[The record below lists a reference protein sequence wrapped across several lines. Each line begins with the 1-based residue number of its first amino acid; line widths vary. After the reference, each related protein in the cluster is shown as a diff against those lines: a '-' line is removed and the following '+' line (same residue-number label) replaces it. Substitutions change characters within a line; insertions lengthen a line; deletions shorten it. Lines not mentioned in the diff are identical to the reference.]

1 MAIIMKQKLLLINSY
16 LQALAF
22 LLFGGLIIVMSFFNT
37 YEALG
42 KAVKIA
48 QEPEY
53 EFIRHSVWGWQTDEG
68 AVGWYFIS
76 FGIVFI
82 ISLVTVLLCRKA
94 YSKRTYWLLSCAFI
108 PLGIADFSIWIIY
121 GIFHFT
127 LTASIDA
134 LLFSVFFLIGFV
146 YFIITLVFLIKDICK
161 LTKALK
167 E

>member
-1 MAIIMKQKLLLINSY
+1 MKQKLLLINSY

-37 YEALG
+37 YGAVS

-48 QEPEY
+48 QNPEY
-53 EFIRHSVWGWQTDEG
+53 EFIRYSVWGWQTDEG
-68 AVGWYFIS
+68 AMAWYFIS

-82 ISLVTVLLCRKA
+82 ISFITALFCRKA

-108 PLGIADFSIWIIY
+108 PLGIADFSLWIIY
-121 GIFHFT
+121 GIFHYS
-127 LTASIDA
+127 LPASIDA

-146 YFIITLVFLIKDICK
+146 YFIITLVFLIKDICNS
-161 LTKALK
+161 TKALR